1 METVAIYRDLLV
13 TKSLAVF
20 ALISCQ
26 LSVQYCKNP
35 KAWQRSAQWRA
46 AMTKLYEENWTEGH
60 YATWRSEVAF
70 AIFGL
75 HL

>member
-1 METVAIYRDLLV
+1 MAAVCTAESCNDETI
-13 TKSLAVF
+13 
-20 ALISCQ
+20 
-26 LSVQYCKNP
+26 
-35 KAWQRSAQWRA
+35 
-46 AMTKLYEENWTEGH
+46 YEENWTEGH